1 METRAI
7 VPGRLELHLSAFYL
21 DAVTVH
27 EEDCPDIGPQ
37 CARTPPPTP
46 YIHHVELQTQATD
59 RDAAYGLTPWLAAE
73 IRFPLRVVHEHPTYF
88 NLAGQQMV
96 GFTDIHHREETLVG
110 PGDPWL
116 VARVGASTG
125 RLVTAARVG
134 VTVPLG
140 STVPDPYVLG
150 REGLPHEHIQFG
162 TGTVVPIVGGGL
174 AYDAEWVQ
182 LSLSAMAFFSLYA
195 DGYGYRA
202 PSHWF
207 ASGRATFPFW
217 RGALRPYVAADVLH
231 SGREIWQG
239 LYGEES
245 YAVTD
250 LLLGG
255 GLAWRF
261 APPWSVEGGIR
272 FPVVHDTQGASYE
285 FPALFEL
292 SLGTSFDLLGR

>member
-1 METRAI
+1 METSAI

-21 DAVTVH
+21 DALTVH

-37 CARTPPPTP
+37 CARTPPPSP
-46 YIHHVELQTQATD
+46 YIHHVELQSEETD
-59 RDAAYGLTPWLAAE
+59 LDAAYGLTPWLAAE
-73 IRFPLRVVHEHPTYF
+73 IRLPLRVVHEHPTYF
-88 NLAGQQMV
+88 TLAGQQMV

-125 RLVTAARVG
+125 RLVTAARIG

-140 STVPDPYVLG
+140 STVPDPYILG

-174 AYDAEWVQ
+174 AYDADWGQ
-182 LSLSAMAFFSLYA
+182 LSLSAMGFFSLYA

-207 ASGRATFPFW
+207 VSARGTLPLLG
-217 RGALRPYVAADVLH
+217 GALRPYVATDVVH
-231 SGREIWQG
+231 TGREIWQG

-245 YAVTD
+245 YTITD
-250 LLLGG
+250 LLIGG

-261 APPWSVEGGIR
+261 APPWTLEAGVR
-272 FPVVHDTQGASYE
+272 FPVVHDTQGASYDY
-285 FPALFEL
+285 PALFQL
-292 SLGTSFDLLGR
+292 AVGTSFDLLAH